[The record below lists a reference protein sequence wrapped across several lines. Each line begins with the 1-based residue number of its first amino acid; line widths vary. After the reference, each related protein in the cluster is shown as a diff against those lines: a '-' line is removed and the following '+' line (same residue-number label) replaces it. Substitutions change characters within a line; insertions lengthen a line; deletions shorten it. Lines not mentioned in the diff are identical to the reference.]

1 VITLTKEESVGIVE
15 TKHFEIKEDIPLDCG
30 KTLGP
35 ITLAYETYGTLNKT
49 KSNAILIFHALSG
62 DAHVAGYHE
71 EQNKPGWWDLHVG
84 PAKSIDTNKFFI
96 ICINVIGGCKGST
109 GPSSINPKTNKPYG
123 IDFPILT
130 IKDMVSV
137 QKKLIDH
144 LEIKQLF
151 AVIGGSMGGFQAL
164 QWSVLFPESSKLVIP
179 IATAASQS
187 PQNIAIQEVGRRA
200 ILGDPNWSKGNYYNK
215 ETPKSGLSTARM
227 IGHITYLSEKAMK
240 EKFGRRFQDKDK
252 PDFNFN
258 TEFQVE
264 SYLQYQG
271 TSFVGRF
278 DANSYL
284 YITKAMDYFD
294 LTEGD
299 TKKLEDLFAKTNAKF
314 LVLSY
319 TSDWLYTTEQMK
331 EIVRALQRSSHDV
344 AFFEIEAD
352 QGHDSF
358 LLENETQTNI
368 LKNFLNNNLE
378 ENE

>member
-1 VITLTKEESVGIVE
+1 
-15 TKHFEIKEDIPLDCG
+15 
-30 KTLGP
+30 
-35 ITLAYETYGTLNKT
+35 
-49 KSNAILIFHALSG
+49 
-62 DAHVAGYHE
+62 
-71 EQNKPGWWDLHVG
+71 
-84 PAKSIDTNKFFI
+84 
-96 ICINVIGGCKGST
+96 
-109 GPSSINPKTNKPYG
+109 
-123 IDFPILT
+123 
-130 IKDMVSV
+130 
-137 QKKLIDH
+137 
-144 LEIKQLF
+144 
-151 AVIGGSMGGFQAL
+151 MGGFQAL